1 MSHNETQKLY
11 RMVKDNPIT
20 LLSGGFHGFPKLNVE
35 SVKAALTQYPE
46 FEDYLPNSRSVP
58 VAFTK
63 LKQEIRDLKVNG
75 KTMVIIPMKPVDM
88 LSWTWTKE
96 TLIDGFS
103 LNVASAIAEGHDT
116 APDGCI
122 GLSKDMTLVVSSSA
136 SLFLTA
142 QNIDVQEKFQSFVAE
157 CGADEMRKAFNR
169 FVQSLG
175 TQAVK
180 LKGGAILVL
189 PQGQEKTQA
198 YLKALRIAGVEDEFV
213 ATWNVMLDENNFG
226 QLKNSIKL
234 QTQSYLRDLNDRLES
249 AKSRKNTL
257 QQESTTV
264 LEILGILDEYGIDDG
279 MLGQLTSI
287 DTMLKEQIAKCNNKV
302 PTPRKN
308 SGQKRQK
315 HMTTI
320 DCANCFATL
329 VYKDRTSDLS
339 AIKVSYQ
346 FDQNKIELIDA
357 SSKLQTISLENLTQI
372 LLCSVTPISPNTIV
386 HTTYTIDPATSMVVV
401 SKRSKTIGGGRATP
415 IQDDIDDEDEIDDED
430 DEILDGDK
438 VQTQANPSSNPA
450 STQLETEPN
459 PASTQLEPNT
469 APTQLETESTPTS
482 TQLEPTSES
491 TTSNTTASN
500 EVFAALL
507 EWIRN
512 TLDNNKLPRLSTA
525 QVLFTE
531 DLVDLALSSKKV
543 LLDSNALS
551 IAGE

>member
-142 QNIDVQEKFQSFVAE
+142 QNIDVQAKFQSFVAE

-189 PQGQEKTQA
+189 PQGQDQTQA

-234 QTQSYLRDLNDRLES
+234 QTQSYLRDLNERLES

-302 PTPRKN
+302 PTPRKT

-320 DCANCFATL
+320 DCVNCFATL
-329 VYKDRTSDLS
+329 VYKDKDRTSDLS
-339 AIKVSYQ
+339 ASKVSYR
-346 FDQNKIELIDA
+346 FDQNKIELVDA
-357 SSKLQTISLENLTQI
+357 TSGNLQTISLENLTKV
-372 LLCSVTPISPNTIV
+372 LLCSVTHTSVTTFV

-401 SKRSKTIGGGRATP
+401 SKRSKTLGGGKATP
-415 IQDDIDDEDEIDDED
+415 IDDIDDEDEIDDED

-438 VQTQANPSSNPA
+438 VQTQADSSINTASTQLESNPTSTQLETESNPA
-450 STQLETEPN
+450 STQL
-459 PASTQLEPNT
+459 
-469 APTQLETESTPTS
+469 ESTPTS

-491 TTSNTTASN
+491 TTSNSN
-500 EVFAALL
+500 TSDEVFAALL
-507 EWIRN
+507 NWIRN
-512 TLDNNKLPRLSTA
+512 TLESNKLPRLSTA
-525 QVLFTE
+525 QVKFTE
-531 DLVDLALSSKKV
+531 DLVDLALSTNKV
-543 LLDSNALS
+543 LLDGNALS